1 MLLRHPRGVLVAF
14 AVIVVVLATLGFQ
27 VNDKLS
33 PTSLDISG
41 TPASEANEMLKK
53 NFGDTALFAIL
64 LQGPSDEIDRQGPD
78 LVRALRAAN
87 PLVTTLSPWDRGS
100 VEQLRPSPNKAL
112 VITDFHTDI
121 ATAVK
126 HSVEELEEILE
137 RQINPPVKATQ
148 SGFPTLSKA
157 LQDESIHASERA
169 ELIALPILLIVLLL
183 VFRSPIA
190 AAIPLTF
197 GAITVFISSGVLTF
211 VTRWVSV
218 DAFALTVCTMMG
230 LALGVDYALLMVSR
244 FREELAGGADPKTA
258 AIQTRHTAGR
268 TTVFAGSTLIAAML
282 VALFIVPGALLSSLA
297 ATVIL
302 VVILSVS
309 VATIA
314 GPAVLTLIGPN
325 VNRWRIG
332 KPQSYAD
339 ESSGLMAIVG
349 AALRR
354 PALVCVVVGAVVLAL
369 ATPAIGLKTGP
380 PSAQQL
386 SHNNQARKD
395 AELIN
400 RTIAPGFDA
409 PFVVVAESDHG
420 PITTPDRLDALRRWQ
435 DRVAAIPGVQV
446 VIGPEQVSKSVA
458 PLREAGNGLLVKKP
472 GGPIGNL
479 ERLGRNL
486 KQAARGVSRLRDGIS
501 EATQGAGLLVEGTD
515 TTEEGALRL
524 AGGLATATAGTE
536 EAVGALDQFA
546 KGAKQLEK
554 GAKEVTQGQEKALE
568 GAEIH
573 HENLDNLEKNLRRNQ
588 LRRARNL
595 QKNLT
600 HTAHDTL
607 DGVKEPAVAAEQQ
620 SKTALQLLEGMTVG
634 KSDPNYNATLN
645 ALRAATSQSAA
656 TFARLDKLQAQLIK
670 EAEEAREVSFW
681 VKTAIDEIKREAGT
695 AQELV
700 EGEEELVNGNQEL
713 SKGSGELAEGAETLS
728 AETRKLNNGLGRL
741 GAGAARLATGIAE
754 LGEGAT
760 SLQVGLGDAFSRSH
774 PLETG
779 LRRGAVRVTVNA
791 DQAREQT
798 DQLRHQSPGI
808 FDSGYFVLS
817 ALDGANPRL
826 RRQATQAV
834 DLDKGGQG
842 ATVTIF
848 TKYTFNSPGSIA
860 LNKTLEGEAG
870 ELADETGLNT
880 GVAGGAATLNEYSKV
895 TRERIPVIIVAITIA
910 TFLILVLILRA
921 IPLAAIAVGLNL
933 ATVGVAFG
941 VLTLLFNVPD
951 DYPLGGHTYV
961 DAVGATMIFGI
972 VFGLSIDYAVFLLV
986 RMRERYEEDGDNA
999 AAIEFGLEKTA
1010 RVITGAAVIMMAVF
1024 IAFAGAPIANV
1035 SQLGIGLTVAVFLDA
1050 TVVRIVFLP
1059 ALMLLLG
1066 DRVWWYPRFLDR
1078 VTPRLNV

>member
-1 MLLRHPRGVLVAF
+1 VLLRHPRAVLLAF
-14 AVIVVVLATLGFQ
+14 AVIVVVLATLGFG
-27 VNDKLS
+27 VNEKLS
-33 PTSLDISG
+33 PTSLDISN
-41 TPASEANEMLKK
+41 TPASEANELLKK

-64 LQGPSDEIDRQGPD
+64 LQGPADEIDKQGPE
-78 LVRALRAAN
+78 LVRALRASN
-87 PLVTTLSPWDRGS
+87 PQVTTLSPWDRGS
-100 VEQLRPSPNKAL
+100 VKQLRPAPDKAL

-121 ATAVK
+121 ATATK
-126 HSVEELEEILE
+126 KSVGELEEILE
-137 RQINPPVKATQ
+137 REIKPPVKATQ

-157 LQDESIHASERA
+157 LQDESISASERA
-169 ELIALPILLIVLLL
+169 ELIALPVLLIVLLL

-197 GAITVFISSGVLTF
+197 GAITVFISSGVLTI
-211 VTRWVSV
+211 VTNWVGV

-244 FREELAGGADPKTA
+244 FREELAGGADPKEA
-258 AIQTRHTAGR
+258 AIRTRHTAGR

-282 VALFIVPGALLSSLA
+282 VALFVVPGALLSSLA

-314 GPAVLTLIGPN
+314 GPAVLTLIGHN

-332 KPQSYAD
+332 KPQSYQD
-339 ESSGLMAIVG
+339 ESAGLMTIVG

-354 PALVCVVVGAVVLAL
+354 PALVCLVVGAVVLAL

-409 PFVVVAESDHG
+409 PFVVVAEAENG

-446 VIGPEQVSKSVA
+446 VIGPEQVSKSVE
-458 PLREAGNGLLVKKP
+458 PLREAGNGLLVKK
-472 GGPIGNL
+472 GGPVGNL

-486 KQAARGVSRLRDGIS
+486 KRAAKGVAKLREGIS
-501 EATQGAGLLVEGTD
+501 EATQGAGLLAEGSD
-515 TTEEGALRL
+515 RTEEGALRL
-524 AGGLATATAGTE
+524 ASGLSTATGGSE
-536 EAVGALDQFA
+536 EAVGALDEFA
-546 KGAKQLEK
+546 KGARKLEK
-554 GAKEVTQGQEKALE
+554 GAKKVTEGQEKVQE
-568 GAEIH
+568 GAEILH
-573 HENLDNLEKNLRRNQ
+573 TNLKNLEFNLRKNQ
-588 LRRARNL
+588 LRRARKL

-600 HTAHDTL
+600 EIAHGKADA
-607 DGVKEPAVAAEQQ
+607 VKTPAASAQSS

-634 KSDPNYNATLN
+634 KSDPNYAA
-645 ALRAATSQSAA
+645 ALAAARQASSQSAA
-656 TFARLDKLQAQLIK
+656 TLAGIEKLQVELIK

-681 VKTAIDEIKREAGT
+681 AKTGIKEVEREVGT

-700 EGEEELVNGNQEL
+700 EGEEKLVKANGELA
-713 SKGSGELAEGAETLS
+713 SGSGELAEGAETLATES
-728 AETRKLNNGLGRL
+728 RKLEEGLGQL
-741 GAGAARLATGIAE
+741 GAGAARLAAGISE

-760 SLQVGLGDAFSRSH
+760 SLQAGLGEAFNRSH
-774 PLETG
+774 PLQTG
-779 LRRGAVRVTVNA
+779 TSRMAARVTVNA
-791 DQAREQT
+791 NQARGQT
-798 DQLRHQSPGI
+798 DELRHESPGI
-808 FDSGYFVLS
+808 FNSGNFVLA

-834 DLDKGGQG
+834 DLEKGGQA
-842 ATVTIF
+842 ATVTVF
-848 TKYTFNSPGSIA
+848 SKYDFNSPGSIA
-860 LNKTLEGEAG
+860 LNKTLEGEAAD
-870 ELADETGLNT
+870 LADETGLNT
-880 GVAGGAATLNEYSKV
+880 GVAGGASTLNEYSKV
-895 TRERIPVIIVAITIA
+895 TRERIPLIIVAITIA

-951 DYPLGGHTYV
+951 NLPLGGHTYV

-1035 SQLGIGLTVAVFLDA
+1035 SQLGTGLTIAVLLDA

-1059 ALMLLLG
+1059 SLMLLLG

-1078 VTPRLNV
+1078 ITPRLNV